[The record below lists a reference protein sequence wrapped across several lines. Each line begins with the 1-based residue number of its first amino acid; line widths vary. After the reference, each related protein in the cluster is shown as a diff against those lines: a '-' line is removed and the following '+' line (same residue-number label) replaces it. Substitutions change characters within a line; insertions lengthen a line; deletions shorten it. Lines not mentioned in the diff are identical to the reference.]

1 MFAYLPTAFPF
12 LSAVRAHEAYHRA
25 SLYAP
30 TGPGRFL
37 SMTVISGVRV
47 LYDDRSLKQDDRV
60 SRLFY
65 GQCGQVL
72 RIQSVASS
80 K

>member
-1 MFAYLPTAFPF
+1 
-12 LSAVRAHEAYHRA
+12 
-25 SLYAP
+25 
-30 TGPGRFL
+30 
-37 SMTVISGVRV
+37 MTVISGVRV